1 MFDFALRQYV
11 VDLDSGNMSFRA
23 PISKIGPALLLT
35 SLACGPNM
43 ADVGGADPN
52 PANAGVRV
60 INATNSLV
68 DVVIDGQTVVHGLM
82 IAHVSDRLNVSA
94 GGHVVRLVASAG
106 SSAQVQVDASTATTR
121 TAVVTPSGS
130 SLSATVLADTGALV
144 PLGKSKLRVAHLS
157 PNAGSIE
164 IWRTQPDFQTPVH
177 IMTPFDYLATSPYLQ
192 SDPGSWE
199 VFVTRPGST
208 AKLATTG
215 SLQIPSGEKRTAVLL
230 DSAGVVLFR
239 VIVD

>member
-1 MFDFALRQYV
+1 MSVNLHYV
-11 VDLDSGNMSFRA
+11 LMSLLATR
-23 PISKIGPALLLT
+23 SRIGLAVLLT

-43 ADVGGADPN
+43 ADVRGSDPIVG
-52 PANAGVRV
+52 NAGVRV
-60 INATNSLV
+60 INAANSPV
-68 DVVIDGQTVVHGLM
+68 DVLIDGQTVVRGLM
-82 IAHVSDRLNVSA
+82 IAHVSERLNVATGS
-94 GGHVVRLVASAG
+94 HVVRLVGSAG
-106 SSAQVQVDASTATTR
+106 SSAQVQLDAPTSSTR

-130 SLSATVLADTGALV
+130 SLAATVLADTGALV
-144 PLGKSKLRVAHLS
+144 PVGKSKLRVAHLS

-208 AKLATTG
+208 AKVATTG
-215 SLQIPSGEKRTAVLL
+215 PVQVPSGEKRTAVLL
-230 DSAGVVLFR
+230 DSAGVMLFR
-239 VIVD
+239 VIID

>member
-1 MFDFALRQYV
+1 
-11 VDLDSGNMSFRA
+11 MSFRA
-23 PISKIGPALLLT
+23 ILSKIGVPLLLT
-35 SLACGPNM
+35 PLACGPNM
-43 ADVGGADPN
+43 SDAGATDPN
-52 PANAGVRV
+52 AANASVRV

-68 DVVIDGQTVVHGLM
+68 DVLIDGQTVVRGLM
-82 IAHVSDRLNVSA
+82 IAHVSDRLNVSS
-94 GGHVVRLVASAG
+94 GSHVVRLVGSTG
-106 SSAQVQVDASTATTR
+106 SSAQVQVDASTTVTR

-130 SLSATVLADTGALV
+130 SLSASVLADTGAIV
-144 PLGKSKLRVAHLS
+144 PAGKSKLRVAHLS

-177 IMTPFDYLATSPYLQ
+177 IMTPFNYLATSPYLQ
-192 SDPGSWE
+192 SDPGAWE
-199 VFVTRPGST
+199 VFVTRPGSN

-215 SLQIPSGEKRTAVLL
+215 SVQIPSGEKRTAVLL

>member
-1 MFDFALRQYV
+1 MSITLDTRFMSLRAMN
-11 VDLDSGNMSFRA
+11 SR
-23 PISKIGPALLLT
+23 ISLALLLT

-43 ADVGGADPN
+43 SDVGATDPS
-52 PANAGVRV
+52 AGNAGVRV
-60 INATNSLV
+60 INAANSPV
-68 DVVIDGQTVVHGLM
+68 DILIDGQTVVRGLM
-82 IAHVSDRLNVSA
+82 IAHVSDRLNVSS
-94 GGHVVRLVASAG
+94 GSHLVRLVGSAG
-106 SSAQVQVDASTATTR
+106 SSAQVQLDASTAATK

-130 SLSATVLADTGALV
+130 SLAATVLADTGALV
-144 PLGKSKLRVAHLS
+144 PVGKSKLRVAHLS

-192 SDPGSWE
+192 SDPGGWE

-208 AKLATTG
+208 ARLTSTG
-215 SLQIPSGEKRTAVLL
+215 LVQIPSGEKRTAVLL
-230 DSAGVVLFR
+230 DSAGVLLFR

>member
-1 MFDFALRQYV
+1 
-11 VDLDSGNMSFRA
+11 MSFRA
-23 PISKIGPALLLT
+23 ATSKIGLAFLLT

-43 ADVGGADPN
+43 ADAGATDPN
-52 PANAGVRV
+52 APNAAVRV

-68 DVVIDGQTVVHGLM
+68 DVLIDGQTVVHGLM

-94 GGHVVRLVASAG
+94 GSHVVRLVGSAG
-106 SSAQVQVDASTATTR
+106 SSAQVQVVTSTAATR

-144 PLGKSKLRVAHLS
+144 PAGKSKLRVAHLS

-164 IWRTQPDFQTPVH
+164 IWRTQPDFQTPSH

-192 SDPGSWE
+192 SEPGSWE

-215 SLQIPSGEKRTAVLL
+215 PVQIPSGEKRTAVLL